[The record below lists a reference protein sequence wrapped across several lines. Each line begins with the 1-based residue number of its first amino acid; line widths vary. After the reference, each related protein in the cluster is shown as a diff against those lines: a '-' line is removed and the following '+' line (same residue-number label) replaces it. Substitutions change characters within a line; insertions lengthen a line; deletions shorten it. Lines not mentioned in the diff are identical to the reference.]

1 MLSLH
6 SQKFKY
12 LSIFLF
18 FVFTLCISLHHLKI
32 EYNMKTGFLTTEEIT
47 CSSVVSTSDFCTTT
61 LENQLSRTSENLEII
76 ENNVQFKNAVFY
88 CINDDKTLYK
98 YDAEERIAPA
108 SLTKILTACV
118 AYYYIE
124 SSKKFTVGTE
134 LNLIKPH
141 SSLCLINKG
150 HILTLKDLVIGLLVA
165 SGNDAAYTIAV
176 NTSKTLTGNKNMSD
190 TQAVSF
196 FVELMNS
203 FASNIGMRNSHFT
216 NPDGWDDDN
225 QYTTVDD
232 LLILSKYFLSIDE
245 LSEIVSLKNKYV
257 VFASG
262 QNITW
267 ENSNQLL
274 NSNSNYYN
282 KYAVGMKT
290 GTTEKAGNC
299 LIAVF
304 NKNDKKYI
312 GIVCG
317 CATTNDRYA
326 SMNNLFKRYVK

>member
-1 MLSLH
+1 MLSLFH
-6 SQKFKY
+6 SREFKGLIICIVLILLFCIFY
-12 LSIFLF
+12 QEIQIENDTEASISS
-18 FVFTLCISLHHLKI
+18 IA
-32 EYNMKTGFLTTEEIT
+32 YTTELNTSVSVTTEKTDVMEI
-47 CSSVVSTSDFCTTT
+47 SVQTNIN
-61 LENQLSRTSENLEII
+61 ENDVKYQSAIL
-76 ENNVQFKNAVFY
+76 Y
-88 CINDDKTLYK
+88 CVNDDETLYK
-98 YDAEERIAPA
+98 YKSEEIIAPA
-108 SLTKILTACV
+108 SLTKLLTACV
-118 AYYYIE
+118 AYNYIE
-124 SSKKFTVGTE
+124 SSEKFTVGTE
-134 LNLIKPH
+134 LGLIKPH
-141 SSLCLINKG
+141 SSLCLISEG
-150 HILTLKDLVIGLLVA
+150 HILTLKDLIIGLLVA

-176 NTSKTLTGNKNMSD
+176 NTSKALTGNMDMRD

-196 FVELMNS
+196 FVDLMNS

-225 QYTTVDD
+225 QYTTVED

-274 NSNSNYYN
+274 NSDSNYYN

-326 SMNNLFKRYVK
+326 SMNNLFNTYVN